1 MANMAELLEEEFK
14 EAIIKQDEKA
24 IKRVSI
30 ILGPAVEKVRETESD
45 IKEIKSDIKTI
56 AEILKI
62 GFENTDKR
70 LEDMNYHTNKRFEE
84 INKRIEDMNYHTNK
98 RFEEINKR
106 IDETNKRIEDMQRQI
121 DRLYKLFIF
130 STSFI
135 TAFILILRF
144 LFPA

>member
-30 ILGPAVEKVRETESD
+30 ILGPAVEKVREAEGD

-84 INKRIEDMNYHTNK
+84 L
-98 RFEEINKR
+98 
-106 IDETNKRIEDMQRQI
+106 NKRIEDMQRQI

-135 TAFILILRF
+135 TAVILILRF
-144 LFPA
+144 LFPT